1 MLQHYFYYHIAERSS
16 KCFFSPPRFSRK
28 SRQTDQENVPAGTR
42 EVNIYLCPPS
52 GLDVLK
58 QRVVYIAAAS
68 SQAIAHC
75 WTTLFFLEG
84 IELGVIPT

>member
-1 MLQHYFYYHIAERSS
+1 M
-16 KCFFSPPRFSRK
+16 
-28 SRQTDQENVPAGTR
+28 
-42 EVNIYLCPPS
+42 NIYLCPPS